1 MSLLLKEAP
10 FSSVLVAP
18 VEVGGPEVL
27 AYCRLSLP
35 KNFDAFFRHT
45 GATGREVED
54 LAPRTIS
61 KSNVNVNVVLRVG
74 VKIVHGPRLD
84 FHRERGR
91 QKPHEVYKVADLAN
105 HSAMTLGRVMNP
117 VPARQPSCVHPV
129 KHRQRPNAALKQISA
144 IRGEGRVAAIKA
156 HGQDS
161 PRTCISLGY
170 LIQFGFIDAKRFLDK
185 DMFTPVQGANHQ

>member
-1 MSLLLKEAP
+1 MSLFLKEAP

-27 AYCRLSLP
+27 AYCGLSLP

-45 GATGREVED
+45 GATRREVED

-84 FHRERGR
+84 FYRERGR
-91 QKPHEVYKVADLAN
+91 QKPHEVYKVADFTN
-105 HSAMTLGRVMNP
+105 YSAMTLGGVINP
-117 VPARQPSCVHPV
+117 VPTRQTSYVHPV
-129 KHRQRPNAALKQISA
+129 KHGQRPNAVLKQLGA
-144 IRGEGRVAAIKA
+144 IPGEGGEAAIKA
-156 HGQDS
+156 HGQES

-170 LIQFGFIDAKRFLDK
+170 LVQFGFIDA
-185 DMFTPVQGANHQ
+185 